1 LAGQFI
7 MASTGGR
14 VKKKVQNIF
23 VMVAFARG
31 IG

>member
-1 LAGQFI
+1 